1 MPELHKCH
9 QRGQIVT
16 RTIQTSEP
24 EQGETLR
31 SALNLRERVLAADAF
46 LIAVID
52 SEGKIVLAN
61 RAAAEV
67 CGSEVEEL
75 IGRYIYNYIS
85 PNDVDRVTE
94 IIQITLAHGLS
105 VSHGQWRARTKDC

>member
-16 RTIQTSEP
+16 RTTQTSEP

-31 SALNLRERVLAADAF
+31 GAPNFRERVLAAGAI

-61 RAAAEV
+61 RAAAEL

-85 PNDVDRVTE
+85 PNDVGRVSE

-105 VSHGQWRARTKDC
+105 VSNAECEVI